1 MKFAIIGGGV
11 IGSLIAWKLSK
22 YDAEVVLIEK
32 RSDFGQGI
40 TKANSAILHGG
51 YDDPPNSLRARFCV
65 LGNQMYRTLSQELAF
80 GVRWTGSLVLAKDT
94 SEEIERL
101 KELLKKGEENNVKG
115 LQIIDRN
122 GIDKIQPGIAEDYKY
137 ALYCPTAGVTEPW
150 EIAINA
156 AEGAALNGATL
167 IRGDGVVGG
176 EVANGTIKTLKLS
189 SGKII
194 AADMVINAAGL
205 YYEQVARLFGVKVP
219 GVFLRKGQYIL
230 LDKIAGTLVE
240 TVIFPLPD
248 EKGKGKLVVP
258 TVDGGV
264 LLGPTSEDLPGFSPE
279 DVSTTLEGINEVME
293 AGEQLMPGLARRE
306 WVIKS
311 FAGLRPETK
320 EKDFFIQ
327 RSEELKNFIT
337 VGAIRSPGLTAA
349 PAIAKYVVEGIIQ
362 EEIGLTLAE
371 KTCIRYPEKKI
382 RVKEKE
388 FNELAE
394 EISKE
399 PSLGKIICHCNQ
411 VSEKEI
417 VEAIRNGATTI
428 DGIKFRTRAGF
439 GRCQGGFCGWKI
451 ARILAREL
459 NIDISEVMQNENE
472 SWLVKEKVRP

>member
-1 MKFAIIGGGV
+1 MRFAIIGGGV

-22 YDAEVVLIEK
+22 YDVDVVLIEK
-32 RSDFGQGI
+32 KSDFGQGV

-51 YDDPPNSLRARFCV
+51 YDDPPGSLRARFCV
-65 LGNQMYRTLSQELAF
+65 LGNQMYRTLSHELGF
-80 GVRWTGSLVLAKDT
+80 EIKWTGSIVLARDT
-94 SEEIERL
+94 NEEIEKL
-101 KELLKKGEENNVKG
+101 KELMKKGEENGVKG

-122 GIDKIQPGIAEDYKY
+122 EIEKIQPGIAEDYKY

-156 AEGAALNGATL
+156 ADGAALNGATL

-176 EVANGTIKTLKLS
+176 EIINGSIKTLKLS
-189 SGKII
+189 SGKTIRV
-194 AADMVINAAGL
+194 DVVINAAGL
-205 YYEQVARLFGVKVP
+205 YYEHVANLFGARTPK
-219 GVFLRKGQYIL
+219 VFLRKGQYIL
-230 LDKIAGTLVE
+230 LDKIVGTRVE
-240 TVIFPLPD
+240 KIIFPLPN

-279 DVSTTLEGINEVME
+279 DVSTTLDGIKEVME
-293 AGEQLMPGLARRE
+293 AGEQLMPGLAKRE

-327 RSEELKNFIT
+327 RSEELRNFIT

-349 PAIAKYVVEGIIQ
+349 PAIAKYVVEEIIH
-362 EEIGLTLAE
+362 EEMGLALTG
-371 KTCIRYPEKKI
+371 KTVIKYPEKKT
-382 RVKEKE
+382 RVKEKD

-394 EISKE
+394 EISRE
-399 PSLGKIICHCNQ
+399 PLLGKIICHCNQ

-417 VEAIRNGATTI
+417 VEAIRDGATTI

-459 NIDISEVMQNENE
+459 NIDISEVLQNEDE
-472 SWLVKEKVRP
+472 SWLVREKVRP